1 MAVHPAHRRR
11 SRPPFRWRLA
21 LCALAVCALAG
32 AVLVTAVAVVPGDDD
47 GASGTRRRAPLRG
60 GSRPRGSSAAPPGHW
75 QRVLHDLDRSRA
87 RAFAAGEP
95 RGLDAVYVRG
105 SPVLR
110 HDRAVLDAYARRG
123 LTVRGARLRLLD
135 VRVRAASADR
145 VALRVVDRLGPAVVG
160 SGGGVARPLPRDH
173 PTLHRLRLLRT
184 PAGWRIAAVRTL
196 SG

>member
-1 MAVHPAHRRR
+1 MP
-11 SRPPFRWRLA
+11 LA
-21 LCALAVCALAG
+21 LCALVGSVLA
-32 AVLVTAVAVVPGDDD
+32 TAVAVGPGDDD
-47 GASGTRRRAPLRG
+47 DASGPGAGLPSEAAAPPVG
-60 GSRPRGSSAAPPGHW
+60 EPAAPPGHW

-95 RGLDAVYVRG
+95 GGLAAVYVRG

-110 HDRAVLDAYARRG
+110 HDRAVLGAYARRG
-123 LTVRGARLRLLD
+123 LTVQGARLRLLD

-160 SGGGVARPLPRDH
+160 GSGGVTHDRCRATTRPCTGSGCSARRRGGGSPRS
-173 PTLHRLRLLRT
+173 
-184 PAGWRIAAVRTL
+184 RTL